1 MLKKSVQ
8 KRIRVTRTGKLIRR
22 KIAQGH
28 FRANKSSR
36 QIREKRG
43 SLKVSES
50 DYKNI
55 IKYL

>member
-22 KIAQGH
+22 KMAQDH

-36 QIREKRG
+36 QIRGKRG
-43 SLKVSES
+43 SLKVSGS